1 MARNYTTGL
10 SLLLIGTLGVA
21 GCTEFGE
28 LPFTANRNAT
38 NLEADAATGSV
49 STGEATYV
57 EQDVEAPD
65 VFAVNESGL
74 WDGRPSL
81 GGVWVAHPDV
91 ADPERVLIKN
101 EANGKTVVGALFR
114 RERDNPGPAVQVS
127 SDAASELGMLAGQPT
142 SLDIVA
148 LRREEVEVEPPE
160 PVPGA
165 VISNESIGLGPS
177 DMGIE
182 SSSLDTV
189 ATAAA
194 AIERADA
201 PAEAAAEPVEIA
213 SASGDIIVPTV
224 MVDDSIEVPAITN
237 LDKPYLQIGI
247 FSLQDN
253 ADKTA
258 NSLREVGLIPTV
270 REQSSNGNEFWR
282 VVVGPATNATEQ
294 NDLLAT
300 IKGLGYADAY
310 AVTD

>member
-1 MARNYTTGL
+1 MARNCTTGL
-10 SLLLIGTLGVA
+10 FLLLTGTLGVT
-21 GCTEFGE
+21 GCTEFGQ
-28 LPFTANRNAT
+28 LPFNIANRNAT

-49 STGEATYV
+49 SSEPTYV

-114 RERDNPGPAVQVS
+114 RERENPGPSVQVS
-127 SDAASELGMLAGQPT
+127 SDAAAELGMLAGQPT

-148 LRREEVEVEPPE
+148 LRREEVEVEPPA

-165 VISNESIGLGPS
+165 VVSNEAIGLGPS
-177 DMGIE
+177 NTGIE
-182 SSSLDTV
+182 ASSLDTV

-194 AIERADA
+194 AIERADGA
-201 PAEAAAEPVEIA
+201 PAEAVEIA
-213 SASGDIIVPTV
+213 SASGDVIVPTV
-224 MVDDSIEVPAITN
+224 SVDAPVIEVPRISD
-237 LDKPYLQIGI
+237 LDEPYLQIGI
-247 FSLQDN
+247 FSVEDN
-253 ADKTA
+253 ATKAA
-258 NSLREVGLIPTV
+258 NSLREAGLIPTV
-270 REQSSNGNEFWR
+270 RGQSSNGNEFWR
-282 VVVGPATNATEQ
+282 VLVGPATNEIEQ
-294 NDLLAT
+294 GELLAT